1 LGAKQRIDVDIATLA
16 RRVAQMQ
23 FFTVVNTLHQAAA
36 QNARGKCLKKAQEA
50 VSYALSTWRS
60 NAETARAS
68 EARSWEIAFVALTTR
83 RKLLTAGV

>member
-1 LGAKQRIDVDIATLA
+1 
-16 RRVAQMQ
+16 
-23 FFTVVNTLHQAAA
+23 
-36 QNARGKCLKKAQEA
+36 LKKAQEA

-83 RKLLTAGV
+83 RKLLTAVV